1 MAIPIEIVEGKVI
14 ATPDHLLDFV
24 AVATWKKG
32 LLYLNCMSVG
42 KQGISAKDTFSLWV
56 GLTAHMV
63 ERNPPPQIEKILV
76 TALQSLNPEFT
87 YLSKI
92 DGE

>member
-1 MAIPIEIVEGKVI
+1 MAIPIEIVDGKII

-32 LLYLNCMSVG
+32 LLYLNCRSIG
-42 KQGISAKDTFSLWV
+42 EQGISAKDTFSLWV
-56 GLTAHMV
+56 GLTAHLL
-63 ERNPPPQIEKILV
+63 ERNPPKNIEKILI

-87 YLSKI
+87 YRSKI
-92 DGE
+92 DGG